1 MQMSKLLSV
10 CFTYLLGQF
19 DVNHNS
25 TSKFYLYNTV
35 AITPS
40 LLRPSISDEKNF
52 NI

>member
-1 MQMSKLLSV
+1 MQVSKLLSV

-25 TSKFYLYNTV
+25 TSTFYLYSTV
-35 AITPS
+35 AIKPS
-40 LLRPSISDEKNF
+40 LLGPSIFDEKNF